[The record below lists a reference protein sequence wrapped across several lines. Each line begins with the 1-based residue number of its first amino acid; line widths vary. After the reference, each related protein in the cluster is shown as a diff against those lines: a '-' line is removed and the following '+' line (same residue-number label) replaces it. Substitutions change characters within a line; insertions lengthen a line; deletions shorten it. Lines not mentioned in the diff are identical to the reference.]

1 MRRVIVAALALV
13 PTLLHAQ
20 VNSPAQTQSTGSSLQ
35 SKLVQPAAFASE
47 SDRSTASS
55 PLRISTGVNGPKLIH
70 TVSVESDSALFLRV
84 VPSDEKVVVALVVD
98 ESGKPFDLKVVGQV
112 NPVLEKNVLDA
123 VSQFRF
129 KPGTLDD
136 QPAPVPVE
144 LELTIRSQR

>member
-1 MRRVIVAALALV
+1 MRKVIVATLALL

-47 SDRSTASS
+47 SDRSAVSS

-70 TVSVESDSALFLRV
+70 TVAVESDSAMFLKA

-136 QPAPVPVE
+136 QPASVPVE
-144 LELTIRSQR
+144 LEITIRSQR

>member
-47 SDRSTASS
+47 SDRSAASS